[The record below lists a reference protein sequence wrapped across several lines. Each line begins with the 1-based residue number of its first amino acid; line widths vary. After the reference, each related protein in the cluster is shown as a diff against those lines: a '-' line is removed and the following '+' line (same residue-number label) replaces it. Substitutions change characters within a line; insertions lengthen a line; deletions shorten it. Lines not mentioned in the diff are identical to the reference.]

1 MRALADPVAIEM
13 RPMRVGP
20 HATIL
25 LGQWIISQG
34 NSQQKTLSLP
44 TQIPISPMIMSGM
57 YLYMITESRRER
69 WSRCLPMVHNAKGW
83 LEMYET

>member
-1 MRALADPVAIEM
+1 VGACPVAIEA
-13 RPMRVGP
+13 RS
-20 HATIL
+20 HADWTARRNPCAAPDF
-25 LGQWIISQG
+25 SQNG
-34 NSQQKTLSLP
+34 QQKTLLLP
-44 TQIPISPMIMSGM
+44 TQNPISPMIMSGM